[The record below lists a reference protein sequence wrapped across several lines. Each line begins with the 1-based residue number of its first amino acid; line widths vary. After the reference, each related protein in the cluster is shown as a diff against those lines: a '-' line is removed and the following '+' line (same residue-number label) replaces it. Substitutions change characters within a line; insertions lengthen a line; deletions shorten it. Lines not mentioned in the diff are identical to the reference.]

1 MSQTIPSHVQLR
13 PQLERSRP
21 DFVMIG
27 IIAALTALGL
37 LMILSTSG
45 PRLEAEGAV
54 RASQMARQSTFV
66 ALGAIAFFVA
76 TILSDRQWRLLT
88 PWIYTSTLV
97 LLVLVL
103 AIGALRQGAQ
113 RWIALGLFDLQPSE
127 IAKPAVILVLAAL
140 LAGVTE
146 NEVKWSRIFQVFG
159 VVGVPAVLIFLQPDL
174 GTMLVFGFVTVVMLF
189 AAGTNARQI
198 VLLGIVTIVILIL
211 AIEANVLAE
220 YQVDRLTGF
229 LNPGEQ
235 TLSINYNQIQSQIT
249 IGGGGMF
256 GQGLFEGTQTNLA
269 FVPSQTTDFIFTAV
283 AEQLG
288 FAGAVTVIALYALLV
303 LRLLIIASAAR
314 DRFGQLVAAGMAAM
328 ISFHVF
334 VNIGMATGLLPV
346 TGLPLP
352 FLSFGGSF
360 YISTL
365 FGLGVAHSIWIHRS
379 RIPLGAVPSRAV

>member
-1 MSQTIPSHVQLR
+1 MSQTISAQVQLR
-13 PQLERSRP
+13 PQMERSRP
-21 DFVMIG
+21 DFVMIA
-27 IIAALTALGL
+27 IIATLTALGL

-45 PRLEAEGAV
+45 PRLEAEGAG
-54 RASQMARQSTFV
+54 RASQMVRQSTFV
-66 ALGAIAFFVA
+66 ALGAIGFIVA
-76 TILSDRQWRLLT
+76 TILSDRHWRILT
-88 PWIYTSTLV
+88 PWVYASTLA

-103 AIGALRQGAQ
+103 IIGVFRQGAQ

-127 IAKPAVILVLAAL
+127 IAKPAVILGLAAL
-140 LAGVTE
+140 LAGVTDQQ
-146 NEVKWSRIFQVFG
+146 VKWSRILQVFG
-159 VVGVPAVLIFLQPDL
+159 MVGVPAILIFLQPDL
-174 GTMLVFGFVTVVMLF
+174 GTMLVFGFVAVVMLF
-189 AAGTNARQI
+189 VAGTDVRQI
-198 VLLGIVTIVILIL
+198 VILGVVTTAVLIL
-211 AIEANVLAE
+211 AIEADFLAE
-220 YQVDRLTGF
+220 YQVNRLTAF

-235 TLSINYNQIQSQIT
+235 TLSINYNQIQSQIA

-256 GQGLFEGTQTNLA
+256 GQGLFEGSQTNLA

-288 FAGAVTVIALYALLV
+288 FAGAATVIALYSLLV

-328 ISFHVF
+328 VAFHVF

-365 FGLGVAHSIWIHRS
+365 FGLGVAHSVWVHRS
-379 RIPLGAVPSRAV
+379 RVPIGAVPSRRV

>member
-1 MSQTIPSHVQLR
+1 MTISAQVQLR
-13 PQLERSRP
+13 PQVERSRP

-45 PRLEAEGAV
+45 PRLEAEGAA
-54 RASQMARQSTFV
+54 RTSQMIRQSTFV
-66 ALGAIAFFVA
+66 VLGVIAFFVA

-88 PWIYTSTLV
+88 PWVYGSTLV
-97 LLVLVL
+97 LLLLVLV
-103 AIGALRQGAQ
+103 IGAIRSGAQ
-113 RWIALGLFDLQPSE
+113 RWIPLGLVDLQPSE
-127 IAKPAVILVLAAL
+127 VAKPAVIMAIAAL
-140 LAGVTE
+140 LANATE
-146 NEVKWSRIFQVFG
+146 GKIKWSRIFKTFAI
-159 VVGVPAVLIFLQPDL
+159 VVLPAVLIFLQPDL

-189 AAGTNARQI
+189 AAGTDVRQI
-198 VLLGIVTIVILIL
+198 VILGVVALGALIL
-211 AIEANVLAE
+211 VIEAGILAD

-235 TLSINYNQIQSQIT
+235 TLSINYNQNQSQIA

-269 FVPSQTTDFIFTAV
+269 FVPAQTTDFIFTAV

-288 FAGAVTVIALYALLV
+288 FLGAATVIALYSLLI
-303 LRLLIIASAAR
+303 LRLLLIASAAR

-328 ISFHVF
+328 IAFHVF
-334 VNIGMATGLLPV
+334 VNIGMTIGLLPV

-352 FLSFGGSF
+352 FMSFGGSF

-365 FGLGVAHSIWIHRS
+365 FSLGVAHSVWTHRS
-379 RIPLGAVPSRAV
+379 RVPLGAVPGRAV